1 MTNEELQAIQTILN
15 QMEQRLDQKMDQKLD
30 QMLDQKLSPI
40 TDRLTR
46 IELTLENEITS
57 SINALAEGQ
66 DLTHQK
72 LKELASKDEVDDL
85 KAEVRLLRRV
95 VAQHSQEIEALKKA
109 Q

>member
-1 MTNEELQAIQTILN
+1 MTNEELQAIQVMLN
-15 QMEQRLDQKMDQKLD
+15 QMEQRLEQKMDQKLD
-30 QMLDQKLSPI
+30 PI

-46 IELTLENEITS
+46 IELTLENEVAP
-57 SINALAEGQ
+57 SIDALIEGQ
-66 DLTHQK
+66 ELTHQK

-85 KAEVRLLRRV
+85 KDEVRLLRRV

>member
-1 MTNEELQAIQTILN
+1 MTNEELQAIRNL
-15 QMEQRLDQKMDQKLD
+15 MKDE
-30 QMLDQKLSPI
+30 LSPI